1 MGLIIVSGPP
11 CAGKSTY
18 VRERLGDKDV
28 VFDYDKIAQAF
39 TGKAGHGLR
48 DKAYAMPLVLG
59 MRQGA
64 LAAWRQRAAGV
75 DNFYL
80 ITSSLSPMFW
90 AAMDEME
97 HELVELGTSRAECLA
112 RLAADE
118 SRPDKE
124 DGAAMINRWF
134 DRKERQMAKQATKSA
149 DGKLVQF
156 FVIED
161 IRPDANVFN
170 WQTGRYERQESQ
182 TSQRYFEEQ
191 LAGMEADGK
200 VELYINSMGG
210 SVKEALGIVNAL
222 RRCPA
227 KVVAYVDGFAASAAS
242 VITQGADEVI
252 MPRNT
257 CMMLHNARWITEG
270 NPKEL
275 RKSADDLEVIN
286 KTIINSYA
294 DRAGEKLP
302 AAVLTKILDD
312 ETWLTAEECVKYGLA
327 DKLADYDADL
337 DAAAAALADTPGAT
351 DTAKLPDSLVA
362 RLRGRAPD
370 GSAAAPEKNEREPQA
385 TVPVKKKTGEKLA
398 KAILNLEV

>member
-1 MGLIIVSGPP
+1 
-11 CAGKSTY
+11 
-18 VRERLGDKDV
+18 
-28 VFDYDKIAQAF
+28 
-39 TGKAGHGLR
+39 
-48 DKAYAMPLVLG
+48 
-59 MRQGA
+59 
-64 LAAWRQRAAGV
+64 
-75 DNFYL
+75 
-80 ITSSLSPMFW
+80 
-90 AAMDEME
+90 
-97 HELVELGTSRAECLA
+97 
-112 RLAADE
+112 
-118 SRPDKE
+118 
-124 DGAAMINRWF
+124 
-134 DRKERQMAKQATKSA
+134 MAKQAKKSA

-170 WQTGRYERQESQ
+170 WQTGRYERLESQ

-191 LAGMEADGK
+191 LAGLEADGK

-257 CMMLHNARWITEG
+257 CMMLHNARWVTEG

-337 DAAAAALADTPGAT
+337 DAAAATLADTPAAT
-351 DTAKLPDSLVA
+351 DAAKLPESLVA

-370 GSAAAPEKNEREPQA
+370 GPGKNESEPQA
-385 TVPVKKKTGEKLA
+385 TVPVKKKTGDKLA

>member
-97 HELVELGTSRAECLA
+97 HELVELGTTKEECLA

-134 DRKERQMAKQATKSA
+134 DRKERQMEKQAKKSA

-161 IRPDANVFN
+161 IRPDANAFN
-170 WQTGRYERQESQ
+170 WQTGKYERQESH

-227 KVVAYVDGFAASAAS
+227 KVTAYVDGFAASAAS

-337 DAAAAALADTPGAT
+337 DAAAAALAETPGAT
-351 DTAKLPDSLVA
+351 DTANLPESLVA

-370 GSAAAPEKNEREPQA
+370 GAAADPEKNKSDSQA

-398 KAILNLEV
+398 KAIMNLEV